1 LKYDWKKNDK
11 QLYLPKNEP
20 YVIDDPAAKYFMI
33 SGKGNPNHA
42 DFEDAVGVLYS
53 LSYTVKMLPKK
64 GVTPEGH
71 FEYSVYPLEGCM
83 GFRRRRQ
90 TRKCHR

>member
-20 YVIDDPAAKYFMI
+20 SVIDVPAAKYYMI

-53 LSYTVKMLPKK
+53 LSYTVKMLPK
-64 GVTPEGH
+64 
-71 FEYSVYPLEGCM
+71 
-83 GFRRRRQ
+83 GFCLINRFLRQ
-90 TRKCHR
+90 RDNSQKEAAPQS